1 MAEVAEIQQ
10 ETTTEIA
17 PKEKPKVV
25 SAGTMQVVNPVV
37 NYVNP
42 KDQPDTSG
50 SHQAPA
56 KPKAAEEAP
65 KEAEAPAPET
75 PEFKI
80 TDDQITSYLKSKGI
94 EVESLDAF
102 IDKVNAPKELPEE
115 EKIKQAQARE
125 KKILD
130 IFIEGGG
137 TVDQFVG
144 IKAIAEADDRELSVN
159 NLKAELK
166 AANFTDEQIEDF
178 IKDTFFDISDEEL
191 EQYEDETDR
200 EFLKRKKEFAS
211 KLLGGYSSNTKAK
224 AQKVLADLNKAYD
237 DEGLRQSEE
246 VAISAKIDEDFKALP
261 RKLTFEIG
269 EVNGKPVSPV
279 EYEVSESDIADVR
292 NLLKNPAKRN
302 NFLFTQDGNLN
313 LENLTQVLVRNKYLE
328 SAVKAA
334 YHEGGSRQTAHF
346 EKIFPARSAHEL
358 GIGGNRSNGIQKGKV
373 VAAGKVQRV

>member
-10 ETTTEIA
+10 EATTEIA

-42 KDQPDTSG
+42 KDQ
-50 SHQAPA
+50 APA
-56 KPKAAEEAP
+56 NPPAKQKEAAAETPKEEAP
-65 KEAEAPAPET
+65 TPET

-130 IFIEGGG
+130 IFIEGNG

-144 IKAIAEADDRELSVN
+144 IKAIAEADDRELSIN
-159 NLKAELK
+159 NLKADLR
-166 AANFTDEQIEDF
+166 AANFTDEQVEDF

-191 EQYEDETDR
+191 EQYEDE
-200 EFLKRKKEFAS
+200 
-211 KLLGGYSSNTKAK
+211 
-224 AQKVLADLNKAYD
+224 
-237 DEGLRQSEE
+237 
-246 VAISAKIDEDFKALP
+246 
-261 RKLTFEIG
+261 
-269 EVNGKPVSPV
+269 
-279 EYEVSESDIADVR
+279 
-292 NLLKNPAKRN
+292 
-302 NFLFTQDGNLN
+302 
-313 LENLTQVLVRNKYLE
+313 
-328 SAVKAA
+328 
-334 YHEGGSRQTAHF
+334 
-346 EKIFPARSAHEL
+346 
-358 GIGGNRSNGIQKGKV
+358 
-373 VAAGKVQRV
+373 